1 MIGSHLQAEYKL
13 IDVIAEHVLKHRRSY
28 FSAKSTKL
36 LSDTELDVGHLKKK
50 RKLDDVRMIRDQGLV
65 KTNVFKVVNIKISD
79 YSGGSNFQEKSK
91 VGNISKGIDVIQ
103 ETYCRKKLLLVLD
116 NADDL
121 NDIENLL
128 KKSDCLAPGSKII
141 VTRREKNSLLNLG
154 KVYSTHKRSVFVTSS
169 SQSNH
174 DVFLS
179 FRGEDTRY
187 EFMRDF
193 VKALGD
199 KCINTF
205 IENDLQR
212 GEEILGELSRAI
224 EMSVISVIVISENFV
239 SSTWCLN
246 ELVKILECKKN
257 GLLVLPI
264 FYKADPVEICNP
276 NGNFGV
282 ALAKHEKFEE
292 NMENVQRWKA
302 ALNEVASLPGLHYND
317 EYVFID
323 YSYLLYTFNG
333 YYLLLRYIYIYIYI
347 FFFTR

>member
-1 MIGSHLQAEYKL
+1 M
-13 IDVIAEHVLKHRRSY
+13 
-28 FSAKSTKL
+28 
-36 LSDTELDVGHLKKK
+36 
-50 RKLDDVRMIRDQGLV
+50 
-65 KTNVFKVVNIKISD
+65 
-79 YSGGSNFQEKSK
+79 
-91 VGNISKGIDVIQ
+91 
-103 ETYCRKKLLLVLD
+103 
-116 NADDL
+116 

-154 KVYSTHKRSVFVTSS
+154 KVHSTHKRSVFLTSS
-169 SQSNH
+169 SQSYH

-187 EFMRDF
+187 EFMCDF

-199 KCINTF
+199 KRINTF
-205 IENDLQR
+205 IENDLPR
-212 GEEILGELSRAI
+212 GKEILGELSRAI
-224 EMSVISVIVISENFV
+224 EMLVISIIVISENFA

-246 ELVKILECKKN
+246 ELVKILEYKKN
-257 GLLVLPI
+257 SQLILPI
-264 FYKADPVEICNP
+264 FYKVDPVEICSA

-302 ALNEVASLPGLHYND
+302 ALNEVASFPELHYND

-323 YSYLLYTFNG
+323 YSYLLYNFNG
-333 YYLLLRYIYIYIYI
+333 YYLLLRYC
-347 FFFTR
+347 FFFFFDKIEILLKFNLSV

>member
-1 MIGSHLQAEYKL
+1 MIGSHLQAEGKL
-13 IDVIAEHVLKHRRSY
+13 IDGIVEHVLKHCRSY

-36 LSDTELDVGHLKKK
+36 HSDTELDVGHLKQK
-50 RKLDDVRMIRDQGLV
+50 RKLDVVRMIRDHGLV

-79 YSGGSNFQEKSK
+79 YSGGSNFREKSN

-116 NADDL
+116 NVDDL
-121 NDIENLL
+121 NDTENLL

-154 KVYSTHKRSVFVTSS
+154 KVHSTHKRSVFVTSS
-169 SQSNH
+169 NQSNH

-187 EFMRDF
+187 EFLRDF
-193 VKALGD
+193 VNTLGD

-205 IENDLQR
+205 IENDLRR

-224 EMSVISVIVISENFV
+224 EMSVISVIIISENFA

-257 GLLVLPI
+257 GQLVLPI
-264 FYKADPVEICNP
+264 FYKVDPVEICSP

-282 ALAKHEKFEE
+282 ALAKHEKFKE
-292 NMENVQRWKA
+292 NMENVERWKA
-302 ALNEVASLPGLHYND
+302 ALKEVASLPGLHYND

-323 YSYLLYTFNG
+323 YSYLLYNFNG
-333 YYLLLRYIYIYIYI
+333 YYLLLR
-347 FFFTR
+347 FFFYKIKILL